1 MNRNVLTGVILAGGQ
16 NRRMDGRVK
25 ALLPFHGEP
34 VIVRQIG
41 RMKRICDQII
51 VVTRDRDLFS
61 QTVGDSARLIEDR
74 IPGKGPLSGMH
85 AAFSELNSQE
95 AWVVGCDMPF
105 ISDRAALL
113 MWEQKQDTGCD
124 VVVPKIGGRIHP
136 LHGIYDG
143 RCISHVTGLLRSGQY
158 RVKELFNRVKWMA
171 VEEGRFL
178 QRKIDIR
185 FVVNVNTPEE
195 YEEALSL
202 KVHS

>member
-1 MNRNVLTGVILAGGQ
+1 MNRNVLTGVVLAGGQ

-34 VIVRQIG
+34 VIARQIG

-61 QTVGDSARLIEDR
+61 QTVGDSVRLIEDR

-85 AAFSELNSQE
+85 AAFSELNSQD

-113 MWEQKQDTGCD
+113 MWEQKQETGCD

-136 LHGIYDG
+136 LHGIYDR
-143 RCISHVTGLLRSGQY
+143 RCTHHVTGLLQSGQN
-158 RVKELFNRVKWMA
+158 RVKELFNRVKWAA

-178 QRKIDIR
+178 QQKIDIR
-185 FVVNVNTPEE
+185 FVVNMNTPEE

-202 KVHS
+202 KVHC